1 MSEGP
6 LFPPR
11 LSSGWMEIVQQSLST
26 LQRGIGGECVL
37 LAGGHGEVIAQ
48 TGIVE
53 DILMEDLLPLFL
65 EEAALTVRLGGS
77 IGDGTGIS
85 LHHYEGSQRQIY
97 VGVASH
103 GRLLLI
109 VVSRQPPPRRLG
121 VIWLFLRRTLQ
132 ELSRLLPSPEEAAA
146 RQGRR
151 TGSLTPEQVQALGLW
166 PEE

>member
-6 LFPPR
+6 LFTSR
-11 LSSGWMEIVQQSLST
+11 LSSGWMETVQQSLAT

-37 LAGGHGEVIAQ
+37 LAGRHGEVIAQ
-48 TGIVE
+48 TGIAE
-53 DILMEDLLPLFL
+53 DLLMEDLLPLFA
-65 EEAALTVRLGGS
+65 EEASLTARLGYS

-97 VGVASH
+97 VGVSSQSH
-103 GRLLLI
+103 LLLI
-109 VVSRQPPPRRLG
+109 VISRQPPPRRLG

-132 ELSRLLPSPEEAAA
+132 ELSRLLSPPEEPAA
-146 RQGRR
+146 RQGRMA
-151 TGSLTPEQVQALGLW
+151 SPLTSEQARALGLW

>member
-6 LFPPR
+6 LFPSR
-11 LSSGWMEIVQQSLST
+11 LSSGWMETVQQSLAT

-37 LAGGHGEVIAQ
+37 LAGGQGEVIAQ

-53 DILMEDLLPLFL
+53 DILMEDLIPLFL

-103 GRLLLI
+103 SRLLLI
-109 VVSRQPPPRRLG
+109 VVSRHPPPRRLG
-121 VIWLFLRRTLQ
+121 VIWLFLRRTLE

-151 TGSLTPEQVQALGLW
+151 TGSLTSEQVRALGLW

>member
-6 LFPPR
+6 LFSPR
-11 LSSGWMEIVQQSLST
+11 LSSGWMETVQQSLVA

-37 LAGGHGEVIAQ
+37 LAGGQGEVIAQ
-48 TGIVE
+48 TGIPE

-103 GRLLLI
+103 SRLLLI
-109 VVSRQPPPRRLG
+109 VISRQPPPRRLG
-121 VIWLFLRRTLQ
+121 VVWLFLRRTLQ
-132 ELSRLLPSPEEAAA
+132 ELSRLLPPHEESAA
-146 RQGRR
+146 RQVRR
-151 TGSLTPEQVQALGLW
+151 AGSLTPEQARALGLW